1 MKQIAILHVQLVIEN
16 QMMTIVTHVKHAKM
30 DIILKRTQIIAIMK
44 SKSII
49 ISMKKRKFFLHVTKI
64 A

>member
-1 MKQIAILHVQLVIEN
+1 MKQIAILHVQLAIEN
-16 QMMTIVTHVKHAKM
+16 QMMIIAIHVKHAKM